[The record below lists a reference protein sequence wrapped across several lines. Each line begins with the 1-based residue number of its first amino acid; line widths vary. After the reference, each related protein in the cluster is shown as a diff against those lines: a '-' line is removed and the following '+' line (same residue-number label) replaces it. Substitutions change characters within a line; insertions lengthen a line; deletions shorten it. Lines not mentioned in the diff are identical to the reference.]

1 MSVMTISREEV
12 EHVAHLARLHL
23 GDTELQKMTAQL
35 DTILSYVQK
44 LEEIDTE
51 NLPPTTH
58 AFSVSNAFREDEVR
72 ESLSQQDALSCS
84 PQHSEE
90 MFHVPRII

>member
-1 MSVMTISREEV
+1 MKISREEV

-23 GDTELQKMTAQL
+23 SENELQKMTEQL

-44 LEEIDTE
+44 LEELNTE

-58 AFSVSNAFREDEVR
+58 AFSVSNAFRQDEVQA
-72 ESLSQQDALSCS
+72 SLSQQEALACS
-84 PQHSEE
+84 PQHTEE
-90 MFHVPRII
+90 FFQVPRVI

>member
-1 MSVMTISREEV
+1 MSVMKISREEV

-23 GDTELQKMTAQL
+23 NDMELQKMTAQL

-44 LEEIDTE
+44 LEELDTE

-58 AFSVSNAFREDEVR
+58 VFSVSNAFREDEVR
-72 ESLSQQDALSCS
+72 ESLSQQDALATS